1 MATSERTIAFL
12 LDQLSGVRDVS
23 ARKMFGEYA
32 LYVRDKV
39 VALVCDDQLFV
50 KLTDAGKALVGT
62 RYREGFAYPGAK
74 ASLLVGAAELEDADR
89 LSELVRVTDAALPP
103 PKPKVKST
111 KKVTRAKSTA
121 KPPAKRSGR

>member
-12 LDQLSGVRDVS
+12 LDQLREVRDVS

-50 KLTDAGKALVGT
+50 KLTDAGRALVGA
-62 RYREGFAYPGAK
+62 RFKEGFAYPGAK
-74 ASLLVGAAELEDADR
+74 ASLLVSADDLEDAER
-89 LSELVRVTDAALPP
+89 LAELVRVTDAALPA
-103 PKPKVKST
+103 PKPK
-111 KKVTRAKSTA
+111 AKSKAKA
-121 KPPAKRSGR
+121 KPKTTPAAKRSGR

>member
-12 LDQLSGVRDVS
+12 LDQLREVRDVS

-50 KLTDAGKALVGT
+50 KLTDAGRALVGA
-62 RYREGFAYPGAK
+62 RFMAGFAYPGAK
-74 ASLLVGAAELEDADR
+74 ASLLVSADDLEDAER
-89 LSELVRVTDAALPP
+89 LAELVRVTDAALPA
-103 PKPKVKST
+103 PKPKAKP
-111 KKVTRAKSTA
+111 KAKSKA
-121 KPPAKRSGR
+121 KPAAKRPGR

>member
-12 LDQLSGVRDVS
+12 LDQLREVRDVS

-50 KLTDAGKALVGT
+50 KITDAGKALVGA

-74 ASLLVGAAELEDADR
+74 ASLLVSADDLEDAER
-89 LSELVRVTDAALPP
+89 LAALVRATDAALPA
-103 PKPKVKST
+103 PKPK
-111 KKVTRAKSTA
+111 AKRKPATA
-121 KPPAKRSGR
+121 KASAKRAGR